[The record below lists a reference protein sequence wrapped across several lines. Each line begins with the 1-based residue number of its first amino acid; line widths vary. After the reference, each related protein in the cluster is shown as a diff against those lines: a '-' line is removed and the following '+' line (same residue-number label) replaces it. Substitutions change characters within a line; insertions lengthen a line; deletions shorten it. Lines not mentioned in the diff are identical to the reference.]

1 MMDRPEPLGQPV
13 QIRGL
18 EKSYGGTRILQSLS
32 LDIPAGCFCTLLGAS
47 GSGKSTILKLIAGFE
62 TPDAGEILVHGQD
75 LGRVPVHR
83 RQIGMVFQNYALFP
97 HMSVHENVAFGL
109 RMRRVSREERESRVD
124 EALEMVGLKEFGT
137 RYPRDLSG
145 GQQQR
150 VALARALVIRPRI
163 LLMDE
168 PLGALDR
175 GLRQGLQQQI
185 RDIQQRLGM
194 TTVFVTH
201 DQEEALQMSDMI
213 VLMRGGRIEQ
223 VGPPHEI
230 YSRPRNRFVAG
241 FLDDCNFLSLQERN
255 IGIRPQHLRMGS
267 SARQADHVM
276 TGRVQNVLFLGTH
289 RRINL
294 RVAGQNMT
302 ARLFSENQEEFEP
315 GQEITLGFS
324 ENDIMFLEESHEMK
338 S

>member
-13 QIRGL
+13 QIRAL

-62 TPDAGEILVHGQD
+62 TPDGGEILVQGQD

-109 RMRRVSREERESRVD
+109 RMRRIPREERESRVG
-124 EALEMVGLKEFGT
+124 EALRMVGLQEFGK

-185 RDIQQRLGM
+185 RDIQQQLGM

-213 VLMRGGRIEQ
+213 VLMREGRIEQ
-223 VGPPHEI
+223 VGSPREI
-230 YSRPRNRFVAG
+230 YNRPRNGFVAS
-241 FLDDCNFLSLQERN
+241 FLDDCNFLSLLGRN
-255 IGIRPQHLRMGS
+255 IGIRPQHLRVGS
-267 SARQADHVM
+267 AALQADHVM
-276 TGRVQNVLFLGTH
+276 VGSVESMVFLGTH
-289 RRINL
+289 RRITL
-294 RVAGQNMT
+294 RVSGESMM
-302 ARLFSENQEEFEP
+302 ARLSSENMEEFVV
-315 GQEITLGFS
+315 GQEIPVGVF
-324 ENDIMFLEESHEMK
+324 EEDFMFLEKNS
-338 S
+338 

>member
-1 MMDRPEPLGQPV
+1 MMDRPESLGQPV

-62 TPDAGEILVHGQD
+62 TPDGGEILVQGQD
-75 LGRVPVHR
+75 LSRVPVHR

-109 RMRRVSREERESRVD
+109 KMRRIPRAERESRVG
-124 EALEMVGLKEFGT
+124 EALEMVGLKEFGH

-213 VLMRGGRIEQ
+213 VLMRGGQIEQ
-223 VGPPHEI
+223 LGPPREI
-230 YSRPRNRFVAG
+230 YSQPKNRFVAR
-241 FLDDCNFLSLQERN
+241 FLDDCNFMSLQNRN
-255 IGIRPQHLRMGS
+255 VSIRPQHVRVGS
-267 SARQADHVM
+267 SAHVADHVM
-276 TGRVQNVLFLGTH
+276 SGRVESMIFLGTY
-289 RRINL
+289 RRISL
-294 RVAGQNMT
+294 TVAGETMT
-302 ARLFSENQEEFEP
+302 ARLSSENMEEFVV
-315 GQEITLGFS
+315 GQDTPVGFMES
-324 ENDIMFLEESHEMK
+324 DVMPLEEI
-338 S
+338 

>member
-13 QIRGL
+13 QIRAL
-18 EKSYGGTRILQSLS
+18 EKSYGGTRVLQSLS

-62 TPDAGEILVHGQD
+62 APDGGEILVQGQD
-75 LGRVPVHR
+75 LSRVPVHQ

-109 RMRRVSREERESRVD
+109 RMRRVPRAERESRVG
-124 EALEMVGLKEFGT
+124 EALEMVDLKEFGH

-213 VLMRGGRIEQ
+213 VLMRGGQIEQ
-223 VGPPHEI
+223 LGAPQEI
-230 YSRPRNRFVAG
+230 YSQPKNHFVAA
-241 FLDDCNFLSLQERN
+241 FLDDCNFMSLRN
-255 IGIRPQHLRMGS
+255 KNVAIRPQHLRVGS
-267 SARQADHVM
+267 SAGVADHVM
-276 TGRVQNVLFLGTH
+276 SGRVESVIFLGAY
-289 RRINL
+289 RRISLN
-294 RVAGQNMT
+294 VAGDTMT
-302 ARLFSENQEEFEP
+302 ARLSSENMEEFII
-315 GQEITLGFS
+315 GQDTPVGFMES
-324 ENDIMFLEESHEMK
+324 DVMSLEEISGDFL
-338 S
+338 